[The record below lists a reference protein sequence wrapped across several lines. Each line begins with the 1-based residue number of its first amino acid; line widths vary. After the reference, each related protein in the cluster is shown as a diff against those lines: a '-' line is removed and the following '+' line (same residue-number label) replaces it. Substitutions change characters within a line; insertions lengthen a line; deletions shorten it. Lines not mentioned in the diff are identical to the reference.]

1 MARNPRIAS
10 DFLIRR
16 RATGT
21 GTGNAGY
28 TVPSDPTT
36 GPYPEGSIALANSKP
51 DENGSQFFI
60 TASDL
65 TGQIPD
71 DYPVFGQVI
80 VGQEVVSAISQG
92 AVEPNPR
99 GEMSQPVDPV
109 TITSVEISRQDEEVG
124 PPLPTPPSQEAPPI
138 PTVAI
143 APTVALPP
151 TTSKVI
157 ELEAKDIAYDPTGI
171 TIDAADLPVT
181 IEMTNT
187 GAALHNFSIDALDI
201 NVDVQPGES
210 VDIVIPAGTAPGAYD
225 FYCNVPGHKEA
236 GMVGTLTVD
245 DVGSASTSTHA
256 VSPTAAAGSCTGHPN
271 ISARTTVRS
280 IPCPLPTPVR

>member
-1 MARNPRIAS
+1 
-10 DFLIRR
+10 
-16 RATGT
+16 
-21 GTGNAGY
+21 
-28 TVPSDPTT
+28 
-36 GPYPEGSIALANSKP
+36 
-51 DENGSQFFI
+51 
-60 TASDL
+60 
-65 TGQIPD
+65 
-71 DYPVFGQVI
+71 
-80 VGQEVVSAISQG
+80 
-92 AVEPNPR
+92 
-99 GEMSQPVDPV
+99 MSQPVDPV

-225 FYCNVPGHKEA
+225 IYCNVPGHKEA
-236 GMVGTLTVD
+236 GMV
-245 DVGSASTSTHA
+245 
-256 VSPTAAAGSCTGHPN
+256 
-271 ISARTTVRS
+271 VR
-280 IPCPLPTPVR
+280 